1 MSEGGGEYTL
11 EETLT
16 QGKGTFNGWNPRSPK
31 VTVTMERE
39 GGEERKKGGGRKGST
54 EPWIV
59 SNCDPRNR

>member
-16 QGKGTFNGWNPRSPK
+16 QGKGTFNGWNLRSPK

-39 GGEERKKGGGRKGST
+39 GGEERRKEEEERGQL
-54 EPWIV
+54 
-59 SNCDPRNR
+59 NRG